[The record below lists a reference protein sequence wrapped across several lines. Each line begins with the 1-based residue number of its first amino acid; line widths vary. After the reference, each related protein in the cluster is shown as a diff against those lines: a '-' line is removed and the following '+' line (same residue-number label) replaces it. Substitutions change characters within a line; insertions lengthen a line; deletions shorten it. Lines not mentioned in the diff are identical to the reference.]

1 VGAHLPT
8 PGYWKEGEPLVGAGR
23 GVRERHPHR
32 GREQSGQLKSGHIV
46 SGTDKIIVIKKT
58 KLSHLP
64 FPFPVVQKRIR
75 ASITKTRE
83 GQQREQD
90 QSSC

>member
-1 VGAHLPT
+1 M
-8 PGYWKEGEPLVGAGR
+8 
-23 GVRERHPHR
+23 RERHPHR

-46 SGTDKIIVIKKT
+46 SGTDKIIVIKKI

-75 ASITKTRE
+75 ASNTKTRE
-83 GQQREQD
+83 GQREQD